1 MTGSLMEEVQYH
13 ISVGLFRCHA
23 KFIILFMTS
32 AKYLTKRDGLEISR
46 VQGAKYMTFAK
57 LYKVGP
63 LLK

>member
-1 MTGSLMEEVQYH
+1 MTGRLMEEVQYH
-13 ISVGLFRCHA
+13 ISVGLFRCQA
-23 KFIILFMTS
+23 KFM
-32 AKYLTKRDGLEISR
+32 TKRDGLEISR

>member
-1 MTGSLMEEVQYH
+1 MTGRLMEEIQYH
-13 ISVGLFRCHA
+13 ISVGLFRCQA
-23 KFIILFMTS
+23 KFMTS